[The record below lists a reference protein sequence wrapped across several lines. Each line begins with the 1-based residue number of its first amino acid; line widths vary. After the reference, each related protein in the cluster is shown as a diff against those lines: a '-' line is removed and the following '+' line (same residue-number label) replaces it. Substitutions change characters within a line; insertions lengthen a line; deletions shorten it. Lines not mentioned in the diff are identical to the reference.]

1 MNHTLYFFLVLV
13 HILAATAWIG
23 GMLFIAAVVVPYARR
38 LKDRAAA
45 ADLIQVTGK
54 LYKRVGHSALG
65 LLILTGFALL
75 PARGVPHGKLFDLD
89 LWTTNPNAQILGLK
103 LILFVVMV
111 GLGIYHDIA
120 VGPRATE
127 LMRTSPGSPEAL
139 RARTADLTRG
149 RADLLLN
156 GRMAAQISAVTEA
169 QDRLSAAD
177 AALDRIERRLMLHI

>member
-1 MNHTLYFFLVLV
+1 MSGKAPGMNHTLYFFLVLV

-23 GMLFIAAVVVPYARR
+23 GMIFIAAVVVPYARR

-54 LYKRVGHSALG
+54 LYKRVGHSSLG

-75 PARGVPHGKLFDLD
+75 PARGVPHSKLFDLQM
-89 LWTTNPNAQILGLK
+89 WTSNPNAQILGLK
-103 LILFVVMV
+103 LLLFVIMV
-111 GLGIYHDIA
+111 GLGTYHDIA

-139 RARTADLTRG
+139 RARAAASWIGRINMLVSLIILGLAVALVRG
-149 RADLLLN
+149 NPFA
-156 GRMAAQISAVTEA
+156 G
-169 QDRLSAAD
+169 
-177 AALDRIERRLMLHI
+177 